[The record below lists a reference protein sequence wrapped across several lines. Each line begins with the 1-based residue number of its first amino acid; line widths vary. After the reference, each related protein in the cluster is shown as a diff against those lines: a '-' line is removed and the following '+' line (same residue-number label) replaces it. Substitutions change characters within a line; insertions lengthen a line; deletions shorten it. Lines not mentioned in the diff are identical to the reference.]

1 MAVVGAAQ
9 NGYTLGISGAWYSI
23 AGSFYF
29 IALALFAKLIRNNM
43 PGDSVPIYLQKRFDT
58 KTSRL
63 YSYAWIVYGFLYI
76 PYQLKT
82 VASIIQIAIPGLNIT
97 LAMLIGLTI
106 AVIYTSFSGMRGM
119 SAVGRIVCFGIYILL
134 IAFVLMTLPKFG
146 GFTVM
151 LSELPVEYSSM
162 GNMPTQLHHR
172 LDPGR
177 LPVHRSDAVRA
188 PAPAGRKERFP
199 PARTGSTW
207 AMCWLPPSAC
217 SPPPAA
223 SLPRRPVRT
232 WRRCHRICLLHQDL
246 QQSGFRWD
254 HFLPLPP

>member
-1 MAVVGAAQ
+1 MVGAAQ

-106 AVIYTSFSGMRGM
+106 AVIYTSFSGHAGHVRCG
-119 SAVGRIVCFGIYILL
+119 AHR
-134 IAFVLMTLPKFG
+134 
-146 GFTVM
+146 M
-151 LSELPVEYSSM
+151 LRH
-162 GNMPTQLHHR
+162 LHPAHCLRAHDAAQVRRLHR
-172 LDPGR
+172 
-177 LPVHRSDAVRA
+177 DA
-188 PAPAGRKERFP
+188 
-199 PARTGSTW
+199 
-207 AMCWLPPSAC
+207 L
-217 SPPPAA
+217 
-223 SLPRRPVRT
+223 
-232 WRRCHRICLLHQDL
+232 
-246 QQSGFRWD
+246 
-254 HFLPLPP
+254 